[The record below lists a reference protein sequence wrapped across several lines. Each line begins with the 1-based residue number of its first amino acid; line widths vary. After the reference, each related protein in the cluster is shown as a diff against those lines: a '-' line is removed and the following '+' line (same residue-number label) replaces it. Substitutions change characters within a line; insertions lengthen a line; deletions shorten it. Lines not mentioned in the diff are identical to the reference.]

1 MLPVYLWQ
9 EWLFKGREPNKRY
22 LYEVG
27 SFQDKFSNTEVYYYQ
42 ISYPLKKGHA
52 VNQLILE
59 GFRVYQVSYLI
70 QGLEEYTTFLVI
82 LYVIFQY

>member
-27 SFQDKFSNTEVYYYQ
+27 SFQDKFSNTEVYYY
-42 ISYPLKKGHA
+42 
-52 VNQLILE
+52 
-59 GFRVYQVSYLI
+59 
-70 QGLEEYTTFLVI
+70 
-82 LYVIFQY
+82 